1 MRARTLYTQ
10 SDWLWRSAPRF
21 TDRRKVLV
29 GRRVVIASRIFAP
42 EVSAAA
48 GILRSW
54 ACAFRDAGVDVTVI
68 TAKPPRGMSISD
80 PEGIRVHRAPV
91 LRDRQQ
97 YVRGYLSYL
106 SFDVPLFFRLLF
118 TPRADLYVV
127 EPPPTTVAVVR
138 IVGWLRRTP
147 YVVRAADLWSDAA
160 AMVTTS
166 TFVLRTLRRVEV
178 WGLRGAQRLFAAHE
192 PLVARFR
199 EVGIDTTAIA
209 IGFGADT
216 ESFHYQPQPES
227 AAPIFVYAGTHSE
240 WHGAGIFVEAFAALL
255 PRHPGARLRFIGNG
269 QEREALRARSV
280 QLGIDDAVNFNT
292 PIPPAELSSVLSAA
306 TASLASLK
314 PGQGYDYA
322 FTTKVYSSLA
332 AGCPVIF
339 AGVGPTGPFI
349 RAAPLP
355 EVGVAVDYDVAQVTL
370 AMEQAVASSPTPEVR
385 ARLSDWT
392 GESYSL
398 TAIAERV
405 VAENL
410 GVIAR

>member
-1 MRARTLYTQ
+1 M
-10 SDWLWRSAPRF
+10 
-21 TDRRKVLV
+21 
-29 GRRVVIASRIFAP
+29 GRRIVIVSRIFAP

-54 ACAFRDAGVDVTVI
+54 ACAFRDSGAEVKVV
-68 TAKPPRGMSISD
+68 TAKPPTGMRIAD
-80 PEGIRVHRAPV
+80 PEGVRVTRAPV

-106 SFDVPLFFRLLF
+106 SFDIPLFFRLLF
-118 TPRADLYVV
+118 ARRAELYIV

-160 AMVTTS
+160 AMATS
-166 TFVLRTLRRVEV
+166 SAFVLWALRRVEV

-199 EVGIDTTAIA
+199 EVGIDTPATA

-216 ESFHYQPQPES
+216 QAFRYEPQPEPS
-227 AAPIFVYAGTHSE
+227 APVFVYAGTHSE
-240 WHGAGIFVEAFAALL
+240 WHGAGIFVDAFARVLAS
-255 PRHPGARLRFIGNG
+255 HPGARLHFIGNG
-269 QEREALRARSV
+269 QEREALRAKS
-280 QLGIDDAVNFNT
+280 
-292 PIPPAELSSVLSAA
+292 AELGLGEAVDFRGPTPPTELSPILSAA

-339 AGVGPTGPFI
+339 AGVGPTGPFL
-349 RAAPLP
+349 RSADNPD
-355 EVGVAVDYDVAQVTL
+355 VGVAVDYDVAEVAA
-370 AMEQAVASSPTPEVR
+370 AMERAVTASPESDAR
-385 ARLSDWT
+385 ARLSAWT
-392 GESYSL
+392 RDHYSL
-398 TAIAERV
+398 IAIAGAV
-405 VAENL
+405 VAESL
-410 GVIAR
+410 AVADHRLAG

>member
-1 MRARTLYTQ
+1 VIGQPAIRRAII
-10 SDWLWRSAPRF
+10 
-21 TDRRKVLV
+21 V
-29 GRRVVIASRIFAP
+29 SRIFGP

-54 ACAFRDAGVDVTVI
+54 ARAFQSAGLDVQVVT
-68 TAKPPRGMSISD
+68 TDPPRGMTISD
-80 PEGIRVHRAPV
+80 PEGIRVRRAPV

-106 SFDVPLFFRLLF
+106 SYDIPLFFRLLF
-118 TPRADLYVV
+118 GPRADLYVV

-138 IVGWLRRTP
+138 VVGWLRRTP

-160 AMVTTS
+160 AMVTDS
-166 TFVLRTLRRVEV
+166 KFVLGALRRVEV
-178 WGLRGAQRLFAAHE
+178 WGLSGARRLFAAHA

-199 EVGIDTTAIA
+199 EVGIDTPTTA

-216 ESFHYQPQPES
+216 DAFHYQAQPEP
-227 AAPIFVYAGTHSE
+227 AAPVFVYPGTYSE
-240 WHGAGIFVEAFAALL
+240 WHGAGIFIEAFAALL
-255 PRHPGARLRFIGNG
+255 PRHPGSRLHFIGNG
-269 QEREALRARSV
+269 EERTALRARAGELGLSESV
-280 QLGIDDAVNFNT
+280 DFHT
-292 PIPPAELSSVLSAA
+292 PIPPAELAPILSGA

-339 AGVGPTGPFI
+339 AGVGPTGPFL
-349 RAAPLP
+349 RSADSPD
-355 EVGVAVDYDVAQVTL
+355 VGVAVDYDVAAVTA
-370 AMEQAVASSPTPEVR
+370 AMEAAIASPLSPKRR
-385 ARLSDWT
+385 ARLSAWT
-392 GESYSL
+392 SERYSL

-405 VAENL
+405 VAQSLE
-410 GVIAR
+410 VASR